1 MTNTKHE
8 AVRLVLACTIA
19 GLPLTA
25 AAQSVPEA
33 TDAVSSFGAR
43 AKTRARPNVGA
54 VQLKAEDAKH
64 SAGALGE
71 PVRAL
76 TDIPGVARAGFD
88 SGALSVWGST
98 DAETHTY
105 IDGVELPL
113 LFHPGGFRSALQPAL
128 LDTLT
133 LTKGAPG
140 AEYGRGLGGVVEI
153 TTQRLDNPEPHAA
166 LDVNTF
172 DVAGSLRG
180 GTGPVRGAWGGR
192 LGYVDRLAHEF
203 AARAGN
209 IVPLPEYADGFAKF
223 QLDLPERQTVS
234 AVWLG
239 THDAWQRGTTA
250 VDPGSSRIQT
260 QQRALQL
267 GYVQY
272 QRAYADRARVL
283 VTPFISS
290 YSDNLRSQSGQVPWE
305 QDTRELRYGVR
316 ASYTLPMPALDVQVG
331 IDAMATESELTRAGT
346 LSLPPREGD
355 ITVFA
360 QPPGRELTRDR
371 YATHDVNVAPYASLN
386 ARWRGLTVTPGVR
399 LEVHALSSDR
409 ILPKLPD
416 VPGIGGSQLLVR
428 PEPLLS
434 LRYFAGEWLALGA
447 RAALTHQAAAPADR
461 SAVFGNPAL
470 GLSKAMTIAG
480 GPQLSPVREL
490 TIGVTGFY
498 KVLGDLTVRN
508 PAVPLPRTAALVAGG
523 SGRSFGGEVA
533 LQWQIAQVFS
543 GQLSYTLSRSER
555 QDSQNNERLFD
566 LDQTQLLSLSW
577 SYRLAGFR
585 FGGRARVATGS
596 PRTAV
601 VGHYRNLLDD
611 RFEPLFG
618 AHNDLRLPTFFAL
631 DLRIE
636 YDFSLGAVT
645 GSLSVDV
652 LNVTNQRN
660 VEAVAYRYDYAARE
674 DVLGLPILALLGL
687 SVEL

>member
-1 MTNTKHE
+1 MT
-8 AVRLVLACTIA
+8 
-19 GLPLTA
+19 LTA
-25 AAQSVPEA
+25 AAQTTPEA
-33 TDAVSSFGAR
+33 QALATEQPSFGAR

-54 VQLKAEDAKH
+54 VQLKAADVKH

-98 DAETHTY
+98 DAETHAY

-153 TTQRLDNPEPHAA
+153 STQRLDSPEPRAA
-166 LDVNTF
+166 LDLNTF
-172 DVAGSLRG
+172 DVSGSLRAG
-180 GTGPVRGAWGGR
+180 VGPVRGAWGAR
-192 LGYVDRLAHEF
+192 LGYVDRLAQAF
-203 AARAGN
+203 TPRAGN
-209 IVPLPEYADGFAKF
+209 IVPVPEYADGFAKF
-223 QLDLPERQTVS
+223 QLELPEQQTLS

-239 THDAWQRGTTA
+239 SHDAWQRGTTA

-272 QRAYADRARVL
+272 QRVYADRARVF
-283 VTPFISS
+283 VTPFIAS
-290 YSDNLRSQSGQVPWE
+290 YSHNLRSQSGQVPWE
-305 QDTRELRYGVR
+305 QRTHELRYGLR
-316 ASYTLPMPALDVQVG
+316 ASYTLPLPELDVQVG
-331 IDAMATESELTRAGT
+331 IDAMATASELQRAGT

-355 ITVFA
+355 ITVFG
-360 QPPGRELTRDR
+360 QPPGRELTRDQ
-371 YATHDVNVAPYASLN
+371 YAAHDVNVAPYASVN
-386 ARWRGLTVTPGVR
+386 ARWHGLTVTPGVR
-399 LEVHALSSDR
+399 LEIHALSSDR

-416 VPGIGGSQLLVR
+416 VPALGGSQLLVR
-428 PEPLLS
+428 PEPRLS
-434 LRYFAGEWLALGA
+434 LRYFAAEWLSLGA

-470 GLSKAMTIAG
+470 GLAKAITVAA

-498 KVLGDLTVRN
+498 KVLSDLTVRN
-508 PAVPLPRTAALVAGG
+508 PAVPLPRTAALLPSG
-523 SGRSFGGEVA
+523 SGRSFGAEFA
-533 LQWQIAQVFS
+533 LQWQLAQTLS
-543 GQLSYTLSRSER
+543 GQLSYTLSRAER
-555 QDSQNNERLFD
+555 RDALD
-566 LDQTQLLSLSW
+566 ADQTQLLSLSW
-577 SYRLAGFR
+577 NWRLAGFR
-585 FGGRARVATGS
+585 FGGRARIATGS
-596 PRTAV
+596 PRTEV
-601 VGHYRNLLDD
+601 IGSYRNLLDD

-618 AHNDLRLPTFFAL
+618 AHNALRLPTFFAL
-631 DLRIE
+631 DLRLE
-636 YDFSLGAVT
+636 HGFSLGALT
-645 GSLSVDV
+645 GSIWLDV

-660 VEAVAYRYDYAARE
+660 VEDLAYRYDYAVRE
-674 DVLGLPILALLGL
+674 DVVGLPILALLGL
-687 SVEL
+687 SAEL